1 MEKEDQIIGMLEKVI
16 GTLDEHSSLLEGHSR
31 ILEEHSTQ
39 LKEHGQILAALRSG
53 QEHLKAEI
61 DGIKIGNANEF
72 GKLKEEISLLTTN
85 QELIREDTWANKV
98 DINRIQKTMGMK

>member
-1 MEKEDQIIGMLEKVI
+1 MEKEDQVIGMLEKII
-16 GTLDEHSSLLEGHSR
+16 GKQDEHSR

-98 DINRIQKTMGMK
+98 DISRIQKTMGMK